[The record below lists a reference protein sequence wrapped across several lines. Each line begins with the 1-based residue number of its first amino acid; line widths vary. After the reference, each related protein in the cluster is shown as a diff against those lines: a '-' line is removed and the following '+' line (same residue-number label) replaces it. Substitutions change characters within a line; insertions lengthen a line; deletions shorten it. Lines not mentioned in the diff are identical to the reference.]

1 MQQLY
6 STLLCFPS
14 LSYHS
19 QVATYVCTVLCV
31 LYAQEVSGCL
41 RETASYIEA
50 NELFMGL
57 DREAGWLD

>member
-1 MQQLY
+1 
-6 STLLCFPS
+6 
-14 LSYHS
+14 
-19 QVATYVCTVLCV
+19 V
-31 LYAQEVSGCL
+31 YAQDVSGYL

>member
-1 MQQLY
+1 MY
-6 STLLCFPS
+6 
-14 LSYHS
+14 
-19 QVATYVCTVLCV
+19 CV
-31 LYAQEVSGCL
+31 YCVYAQEVSGCL

>member
-1 MQQLY
+1 MRCSN
-6 STLLCFPS
+6 STLLCSAFPPS
-14 LSYHS
+14 LTIHKSLL
-19 QVATYVCTVLCV
+19 TYVLCV
-31 LYAQEVSGCL
+31 LYAQDVSGCL